1 MSRQEHRN
9 PKPDVDQLMAELDH
23 ELGNVVNGLLGMT
36 RLVRESGLSAEQD
49 YWLEAIEQSGR
60 QLGRLAK
67 AFRRRAKTPERPVR
81 AHATHLD
88 GVDLIEQVLI
98 SHAPAARS
106 GDNQLL
112 LAVGAE
118 LARHWYAD
126 VCLLRQ
132 LLDNLLGN
140 AIKFTRSG
148 RILLEV
154 VAETADDCR
163 RDTLVIRVSDSGP
176 GIDEAFGERMFEP
189 YRQGPEPGLAGT
201 GLGLYICRNIARAM
215 GGNIGWAKSGLGGAS
230 FELRVPGVIAVDQA
244 AALAAP
250 RLLRSLH
257 CQLRLTGF
265 VSESVGS
272 ILSRIGVRWSAEAAA
287 SGGRDELPIVIEA
300 APSHPLDPGPNLALR
315 FAGPLR
321 DRSPA
326 QRLRAPILEGTLGP
340 LLLQM
345 ALEALSARDA
355 EEG

>member
-1 MSRQEHRN
+1 
-9 PKPDVDQLMAELDH
+9 MAELDH

-67 AFRRRAKTPERPVR
+67 AFCRRGKTPERPVR
-81 AHATHLD
+81 VHATHLD

-112 LAVGAE
+112 LIVGTE

-126 VCLLRQ
+126 PCLLRQ

-154 VAETADDCR
+154 AAESADGCR
-163 RDTLVIRVSDSGP
+163 RDTLVMRVSDSGP
-176 GIDEAFGERMFEP
+176 GIDEALGERMFEP

-201 GLGLYICRNIARAM
+201 GLGLFICRNIARAM
-215 GGNIGWAKSGLGGAS
+215 GGGIGWANSGAAGGAC
-230 FELRVPGVIAVDQA
+230 FELRLPAVIAVDQA
-244 AALAAP
+244 AALTAP

-257 CQLRLTGF
+257 CQLRLTGC
-265 VSESVGS
+265 VRESVGS
-272 ILSRIGVRWSAEAAA
+272 ILSRIGVRWSTDAAA

-315 FAGPLR
+315 VADPLR
-321 DRSPA
+321 GGRPA
-326 QRLRAPILEGTLGP
+326 RRLRAPILEGTLGP

-345 ALEALSARDA
+345 ALEALSAPDA
-355 EEG
+355 EQG